1 MIDIKLTSVKD
12 KIKLDEDKNQA
23 AYELLKEV
31 QKKEAQRKVAY
42 QEKGLEKPE
51 LLA

>member
-12 KIKLDEDKNQA
+12 KIKVDVEKTQA

-31 QKKEAQRKVAY
+31 Q
-42 QEKGLEKPE
+42 
-51 LLA
+51 